1 MAGTITGTTGPI
13 SGGTA
18 DLSSP
23 SRGVIASP
31 QVELLVLQPTPFC
44 NIDCSYCYLPA
55 RQVKRRMTAA
65 TIARAAEVVCGSRYV
80 KDRLTVIW
88 HAGEPLVL
96 PIDYYR
102 EAFATFARFE
112 RPGLEISQDF
122 QTNGTLL
129 DDAWVEFIATTG
141 ARIGVSID
149 GPQPFHDRYRQTRS
163 GRGTHTRVLRA
174 VERLVAARID
184 FHVITVLTADALSAP
199 DEFFDFYV
207 AQGIRNVGFNVEEV
221 EGPHTK
227 STLQAPGSCEAY
239 ASFMRRIMAR
249 INASP
254 PGTLSIREITGAFG
268 MIADA
273 VLASRRNQQI
283 EPLGIVSVD
292 VDGNLSTFSPELLGA
307 RWPEY
312 GNFLFGN
319 VHEHSLDDVLAHP
332 ALLRTHAAIDAG
344 VRRCADTCTYFD
356 FCGGGAPANKLFEN
370 GNLSSTETLY
380 CRLTKQVLFDLVLED
395 LEHGL
400 GMRVAAA

>member
-1 MAGTITGTTGPI
+1 M
-13 SGGTA
+13 
-18 DLSSP
+18 
-23 SRGVIASP
+23 
-31 QVELLVLQPTPFC
+31 
-44 NIDCSYCYLPA
+44 
-55 RQVKRRMTAA
+55 
-65 TIARAAEVVCGSRYV
+65 VCGSRYV
-80 KDRLTVIW
+80 KDRLTVVW

-96 PIDYYR
+96 PIEFYR
-102 EAFATFARFE
+102 EAFAIFAAFE
-112 RPGLEISQDF
+112 RPGLEIAQDF

-129 DDAWVEFIATTG
+129 DDAWVEFIATSG

-149 GPQPFHDRYRQTRS
+149 GPERFHDRYRRTRR
-163 GRGTHTRVLRA
+163 GRGTHARVLGA
-174 VERLVAARID
+174 IERLIAAGID

-207 AQGIRNVGFNVEEV
+207 AHGIRNVGFNVEEI
-221 EGPHTK
+221 EGPHTV
-227 STLQAPGSCEAY
+227 STLQAPDSRDAY

-249 INASP
+249 VSASP

-268 MIADA
+268 MIADS

-292 VDGNLSTFSPELLGA
+292 VDGHLSTFSPELLGA

-332 ALLRTHAAIDAG
+332 ALLRTHAAINAG
-344 VRRCADTCTYFD
+344 VRHCADTCAYFD

-370 GNLSSTETLY
+370 GDLATSETLY
-380 CRLTKQVLFDLVLED
+380 CRLTKQTLFDVVLED

-400 GMRVAAA
+400 GLQVAAA